1 MVYDPKTQV
10 NPNRVS
16 FNKALGGDMRRLRE
30 KTEQTLDFV
39 SMVVDPDVRSRDR
52 LSKVERGVSGIDMYD
67 YLRIMWFFRDVA
79 PPDHPAVAL
88 ARMLLPRETLAGG
101 R

>member
-1 MVYDPKTQV
+1 MTYAPDAKI
-10 NPNRVS
+10 NPNKIA
-16 FNKALGGDMRRLRE
+16 FNKALGADMRRLRE

-39 SMVVDPDVRSRDR
+39 AMVVDPDVRSRDR
-52 LSKVERGVSGIDMYD
+52 LSKVERGLSGISMYD

>member
-1 MVYDPKTQV
+1 MTYDPKTKI

-16 FNKALGGDMRRLRE
+16 FNKALGADMRQLRE
-30 KTEQTLDFV
+30 KTERTLESV
-39 SMVVDPDVRSRDR
+39 SMVVDPEVRSRDR
-52 LSKVERGVSGIDMYD
+52 ISKVERGVSGIGMYD
-67 YLRIMWFFRDVA
+67 YLRIIWFFRDVA

>member
-1 MVYDPKTQV
+1 MTYASTTRV

-16 FNKALGGDMRRLRE
+16 FNKALGADMRRLRGR
-30 KTEQTLDFV
+30 TEMTLDSV
-39 SMVVDPDVRSRDR
+39 SMVVDPEVRSRDR

-67 YLRIMWFFRDVA
+67 YLRVIWYFRDVA
-79 PPDHPAVAL
+79 PEHPAVAL
-88 ARMLLPRETLAGG
+88 ARMLLPKETLAGA